1 MIIWSQ
7 IGTPNPAC
15 GMGQY
20 GDADH
25 HEDAPT
31 GIFRDAFSL
40 TEIAT
45 IFLRFVLYHSIVPN
59 LKYLLI
65 YFEQWSTPSRKT
77 SSK

>member
-25 HEDAPT
+25 HEDAP
-31 GIFRDAFSL
+31 IFRDAFSL

-45 IFLRFVLYHSIVPN
+45 IFLRFVLYHFIVPN

-65 YFEQWSTPSRKT
+65 YFEPPSRKT